1 MENEQEAQQAIRS
14 LNGHI
19 LNGNRI
25 NVEVC
30 TSFSLDHIATVS
42 FFVVICGLSSVTQL
56 GQNFLYY
63 VEKCELIFAYCVRV
77 HE

>member
-30 TSFSLDHIATVS
+30 MSCFFSDRATVLS
-42 FFVVICGLSSVTQL
+42 AVILLMHNLS
-56 GQNFLYY
+56 
-63 VEKCELIFAYCVRV
+63 
-77 HE
+77 

>member
-25 NVEVC
+25 NVEV
-30 TSFSLDHIATVS
+30 FIHI
-42 FFVVICGLSSVTQL
+42 FKD
-56 GQNFLYY
+56 N
-63 VEKCELIFAYCVRV
+63 IFGRP
-77 HE
+77 

>member
-25 NVEVC
+25 NVEVS
-30 TSFSLDHIATVS
+30 TALYSLSDIS
-42 FFVVICGLSSVTQL
+42 YSQPFVLHRASGHAVTAGLLCSLSCKARLQ
-56 GQNFLYY
+56 Y
-63 VEKCELIFAYCVRV
+63 
-77 HE
+77 

>member
-14 LNGHI
+14 LNGHS

-30 TSFSLDHIATVS
+30 MSFSFDNIATVS
-42 FFVVICGLSSVTQL
+42 FFWNLWLVLVTQL

-63 VEKCELIFAYCVRV
+63 VEKCELIFAYCLRV

>member
-30 TSFSLDHIATVS
+30 RQSVRLYLDVH
-42 FFVVICGLSSVTQL
+42 
-56 GQNFLYY
+56 
-63 VEKCELIFAYCVRV
+63 LIGKID
-77 HE
+77 